1 MSAAPDL
8 TTTLQAAQSPDLATR
23 QAAESALKAAE
34 QSSLASFSLALA
46 TELATET
53 KDVHVRQLAGLQL
66 KNLLAALDDGLQA
79 EKHERWK
86 ALPSD
91 QRAAIKQ
98 TAISAIRSPIV
109 VARHTAAQACA
120 EIATVELPYKEWP
133 EFLTLLMENVTS
145 TASDD
150 GVKISS
156 LECLGFTC
164 ERIAMV
170 ATAPEIASDVTDAML
185 TTIVDGIRPD
195 RPDSIRLAAAT
206 ALRNSL
212 AFTRKNMENEA
223 ERNMIMKTICEATQ
237 SPDAQVRTAAY
248 ECIVQIAFQYY
259 DKLQAYMQTL
269 FQLTFATIRSDEEKV
284 ALQAIEFWSTVC
296 EEEMELIDIAAEYA
310 ETGRDVPPE
319 SVCVGYVKAALEHLC
334 PLLTDTLMKQDED
347 LGLDDDEWNLSMSG
361 ASCLQLVAATV
372 GDDVVPVIMPFVQ
385 ANIQSENWR
394 NREAAT
400 MAFSSILEGPSDA
413 AIGTYVNQAVPVLL
427 NALSDSNDLVKD
439 TTAWTI
445 GKICDLHVRA
455 IPADTFPTLVNGLAG
470 KLLTES
476 PRVSSQACFGI
487 HNLAAAFKN
496 DEAAE
501 RTGTNMLSQYMQS
514 LLQTLLQVVDREDAT
529 ESNLRIGAFE
539 AISVLIQNSAP
550 DVLNVLMQL
559 LPAINDRLSQSFNM
573 PCLTNEDKE
582 QKEGIQGLLCGLIQ
596 VIAMKTTKDAILP
609 FCDSIMT
616 NFLQVLQTKNAT
628 CHEEALSAIAA
639 VASILEGD
647 FLKYMQALQPF
658 LMQGLRHF
666 EAYQVCTCAVGLVG
680 DISRSIESNIQ
691 PFCDEIMSAL
701 IEALQNASLHRSVK
715 PPVLS
720 CFGDIAMAISG
731 AYEPYLQL
739 SLMMLL
745 QAAQTRAP
753 DDDEELI
760 DYVNI
765 LREGILEGY
774 TGIVQG
780 LKDGNRTE
788 VLLPYIE
795 AIMGFLE
802 LLAGD
807 RRNDYDNEVL
817 SKAVG
822 LVGDIASALGP
833 KIKEQINKPYILQL
847 IQEASTCDDP
857 NVVSTAQWAMGV
869 VQQSMA

>member
-1 MSAAPDL
+1 MSAPDL
-8 TTTLQAAQSPDLATR
+8 TTTLLSAQSPDLATR
-23 QAAESALKAAE
+23 QAAESALQSAE
-34 QSSLASFSLALA
+34 QTNLADFFIALA
-46 TELATET
+46 TELATEG
-53 KDVHVRQLAGLQL
+53 KDINARQLAGLHF
-66 KNLLAALDDGLQA
+66 KNLLVAKDDALQT
-79 EKHERWK
+79 EKHDRWK
-86 ALPSD
+86 ALPPE
-91 QRAAIKQ
+91 QRAAIKT
-98 TAISAIRSPIV
+98 TAISAIRSPEQR
-109 VARHTAAQACA
+109 ARHTAAQACA

-133 EFLTLLMENVTS
+133 EFLTVLMENVTS
-145 TASDD
+145 PSADD

-164 ERIAMV
+164 ERISLV
-170 ATAPEIASDVTDAML
+170 SDIPEIAPDITDLML

-195 RPDSIRLAAAT
+195 RPDAIRLAAAQ

-212 AFTRKNMENEA
+212 AFTRKNMEAEV

-237 SPDAQVRTAAY
+237 SSDARVRAAAY

-269 FQLTFATIRSDEEKV
+269 FQLTFATIRSDEENV

-296 EEEMELIDIAAEYA
+296 EEEIELMEVANECAEFNR
-310 ETGRDVPPE
+310 EPDV
-319 SVCVGYVKAALEHLC
+319 VCVGYVKAALEHLC
-334 PLLTDTLMKQDED
+334 PLLTETLMKQDED
-347 LGLDDDEWNLSMSG
+347 LAVDDDVWNLSMSG
-361 ASCLQLVAATV
+361 ASCLQLVANTV
-372 GDDVVPVIMPFVQ
+372 MDDVVPVIMPFVQ

-400 MAFSSILEGPSDA
+400 MAFSCILDGPSDQ
-413 AIGTYVNQAVPVLL
+413 AIASYVNQAVPVLL
-427 NALSDSNDLVKD
+427 NALSDTNDLVKD

-455 IPADTFPTLVNGLAG
+455 IPADTFPTLVNGLSS
-470 KLLTES
+470 KLLTET

-487 HNLAAAFKN
+487 HNLAAAFK
-496 DEAAE
+496 DDDAAE
-501 RTGTNMLSQYMQS
+501 KTGTNMLSIYMPT
-514 LLQTLLQVVDREDAT
+514 LLQTLLQVVDREDAS

-559 LPAINDRLSQSFNM
+559 LPAINDRLAQSFNM

-596 VIAMKTTKDAILP
+596 VIAIKTTKEAILP

-628 CHEEALSAIAA
+628 CHEEALSATSAIAT
-639 VASILEGD
+639 ILEGD
-647 FLKYMQALQPF
+647 FLKYMTALQPY
-658 LMQGLRHF
+658 LMAGLRNF

-680 DISRSIESNIQ
+680 DISRAIENSMQ
-691 PFCDEIMSAL
+691 PFCDDIMSAL

-720 CFGDIAMAISG
+720 CFGDIAMAIG
-731 AYEPYLQL
+731 AAYEPYLQL

-753 DDDEELI
+753 EDDEELI

-780 LKDGNRTE
+780 LKDGNRAE
-788 VLLPYIE
+788 LLLPYIE
-795 AIMGFLE
+795 AVMGFLE
-802 LLAGD
+802 LLASD
-807 RRNDYDNEVL
+807 RRNDFENEVL

-822 LVGDIASALGP
+822 LIGDIASALGP
-833 KIKEQINKPYILQL
+833 QIKIHLGKPYIFELL
-847 IQEASTCDDP
+847 KDGTKCGEPSIVNTS
-857 NVVSTAQWAMGV
+857 QWAMGV
-869 VQQSMA
+869 VQQSMV

>member
-1 MSAAPDL
+1 MNS
-8 TTTLQAAQSPDLATR
+8 
-23 QAAESALKAAE
+23 
-34 QSSLASFSLALA
+34 
-46 TELATET
+46 
-53 KDVHVRQLAGLQL
+53 RQLAGLQL
-66 KNLLAALDDGLQA
+66 KNLLVAKDDALQT
-79 EKHERWK
+79 EKHDRWK
-86 ALPSD
+86 ALPAE
-91 QRAAIKQ
+91 QRSAIKS
-98 TAISAIRSPIV
+98 TAISAIRSPEQR
-109 VARHTAAQACA
+109 ARHTSAQACA
-120 EIATVELPYKEWP
+120 EIATIELPFKEWP
-133 EFLTLLMENVTS
+133 EFLTVLMENVTS
-145 TASDD
+145 PSSDD

-164 ERIAMV
+164 ERIAVV
-170 ATAPEIASDVTDAML
+170 ADIPEIAPDTTDLML

-195 RPDSIRLAAAT
+195 RPDPIRLAAAN

-212 AFTRKNMENEA
+212 AFTRKNMNNET

-237 SPDAQVRTAAY
+237 SPSAEVRTAAY

-269 FQLTFATIRSDEEKV
+269 FQLTFATIRSDEEMV

-296 EEEMELIDIAAEYA
+296 EEEIELIEMSNECAEV
-310 ETGRDVPPE
+310 GREVPPE
-319 SVCVGYVKAALEHLC
+319 NVCVGYVKAALEHLC
-334 PLLTDTLMKQDED
+334 PLLTETLMKQDED
-347 LGLDDDEWNLSMSG
+347 LAVDDDVWNLSMSG

-372 GDDVVPVIMPFVQ
+372 ENDVVSVIMPFVQ
-385 ANIQSENWR
+385 SNIQSENWR

-400 MAFSSILEGPSDA
+400 MAFSCILDGPDDT

-455 IPADTFPTLVNGLAG
+455 IPADTFPTLVNGLAS

-487 HNLAAAFKN
+487 HNLAAAFKE
-496 DEAAE
+496 DDQAE
-501 RTGTNMLSQYMQS
+501 KTGTNMLSQYMPT

-559 LPAINDRLSQSFNM
+559 LPAINDRLGQSFNM
-573 PCLTNEDKE
+573 PCLTNDDKE

-596 VIAMKTTKDAILP
+596 VIAIKTTKEAILP
-609 FCDSIMT
+609 FCDAIMT

-628 CHEEALSAIAA
+628 CHEEALTATSAIAT
-639 VASILEGD
+639 ILEGD
-647 FLKYMQALQPF
+647 FLKYMTALQPF
-658 LMQGLRHF
+658 LMAGLRNF
-666 EAYQVCTCAVGLVG
+666 EAYQVCTCAIGLVG
-680 DISRSIESNIQ
+680 DISRSIEGNMQ

-720 CFGDIAMAISG
+720 CFGDIAMAIGG
-731 AYEPYLQL
+731 AFEPYLQL

-753 DDDEELI
+753 EDDEELI

-780 LKDGNRTE
+780 LKDGNRSE

-802 LLAGD
+802 LLAND
-807 RRNDYDNEVL
+807 RQSDFDNEVL

-822 LVGDIASALGP
+822 LIGDIASALGSQ
-833 KIKEQINKPYILQL
+833 IKVYLGKPYIIQL
-847 IQEASTCDDP
+847 IKDGNTCGDQ
-857 NVVSTAQWAMGV
+857 SIMGTSQWAMGV
-869 VQQSMA
+869 VTQAMA

>member
-1 MSAAPDL
+1 
-8 TTTLQAAQSPDLATR
+8 
-23 QAAESALKAAE
+23 
-34 QSSLASFSLALA
+34 
-46 TELATET
+46 
-53 KDVHVRQLAGLQL
+53 
-66 KNLLAALDDGLQA
+66 
-79 EKHERWK
+79 
-86 ALPSD
+86 
-91 QRAAIKQ
+91 
-98 TAISAIRSPIV
+98 
-109 VARHTAAQACA
+109 
-120 EIATVELPYKEWP
+120 
-133 EFLTLLMENVTS
+133 MENVTS
-145 TASDD
+145 PSSDD

-164 ERIAMV
+164 ERIAIV
-170 ATAPEIASDVTDAML
+170 ADIPEIASDTTDLML

-195 RPDSIRLAAAT
+195 RPDPIRLAAAH

-212 AFTRKNMENEA
+212 AFTRKNMNNET

-237 SPDAQVRTAAY
+237 SPSAEVRTAAY

-269 FQLTFATIRSDEEKV
+269 FQLTFATIRSDEEMV

-296 EEEMELIDIAAEYA
+296 EEEIELIEVSNECAEM
-310 ETGRDVPPE
+310 GREVPPE
-319 SVCVGYVKAALEHLC
+319 NVCVGYVKAALEHLC
-334 PLLTDTLMKQDED
+334 PLLTETLMKQDED
-347 LGLDDDEWNLSMSG
+347 LAVDDDVWNLSMSG

-372 GDDVVPVIMPFVQ
+372 ENDVVPVIMPFVQ
-385 ANIQSENWR
+385 ANITSENWR

-400 MAFSSILEGPSDA
+400 MAFSCILDGPDDT

-455 IPADTFPTLVNGLAG
+455 IPADTFPTLVNGLAS
-470 KLLTES
+470 KLLTET

-487 HNLAAAFKN
+487 HNLAAAFKE
-496 DEAAE
+496 DDQAE
-501 RTGTNMLSQYMQS
+501 KTGTNMLSQYMPT

-559 LPAINDRLSQSFNM
+559 LPAINDRLGQSFNM
-573 PCLTNEDKE
+573 PCLTNDDKE

-596 VIAMKTTKDAILP
+596 VIAIKTTKEAILP
-609 FCDSIMT
+609 FCDGIMT

-628 CHEEALSAIAA
+628 CHEEALSATSAIAT
-639 VASILEGD
+639 ILEGD
-647 FLKYMQALQPF
+647 FLKYMTALQPF
-658 LMQGLRHF
+658 LMAGLRNF

-680 DISRSIESNIQ
+680 DISRSIESNMQ

-720 CFGDIAMAISG
+720 CFGDIAMAIGG
-731 AYEPYLQL
+731 AFEPYLQL

-753 DDDEELI
+753 EDDEELI

-780 LKDGNRTE
+780 LKDGNRSE
-788 VLLPYIE
+788 LLLPYIE

-802 LLAGD
+802 MLAND
-807 RRNDYDNEVL
+807 RQSDFDNEVL

-822 LVGDIASALGP
+822 LIGDIASALGP
-833 KIKEQINKPYILQL
+833 QIKVYLGKPYIIQL
-847 IQEASTCDDP
+847 IKDGNTCGDQ
-857 NVVSTAQWAMGV
+857 SIMGTSQWAMGV
-869 VQQSMA
+869 VSQAMA

>member
-1 MSAAPDL
+1 
-8 TTTLQAAQSPDLATR
+8 
-23 QAAESALKAAE
+23 
-34 QSSLASFSLALA
+34 
-46 TELATET
+46 
-53 KDVHVRQLAGLQL
+53 
-66 KNLLAALDDGLQA
+66 
-79 EKHERWK
+79 
-86 ALPSD
+86 
-91 QRAAIKQ
+91 
-98 TAISAIRSPIV
+98 
-109 VARHTAAQACA
+109 
-120 EIATVELPYKEWP
+120 
-133 EFLTLLMENVTS
+133 
-145 TASDD
+145 
-150 GVKISS
+150 
-156 LECLGFTC
+156 
-164 ERIAMV
+164 
-170 ATAPEIASDVTDAML
+170 ML

-195 RPDSIRLAAAT
+195 RPDAIRLAAAQ

-212 AFTRKNMENEA
+212 AFTRKNMENEN

-237 SPDAQVRTAAY
+237 SPDARVRAAAY

-259 DKLQAYMQTL
+259 DKLQSYMQTL
-269 FQLTFATIRSDEEKV
+269 FQLTFATIRNDEESV
-284 ALQAIEFWSTVC
+284 ALQAIEFWSTLC
-296 EEEMELIDIAAEYA
+296 EEEMELIELANECAEM
-310 ETGRDVPPE
+310 GREVPPE

-334 PLLTDTLMKQDED
+334 PLLTETLMKQDED
-347 LGLDDDEWNLSMSG
+347 LAVDDDVWNLSMSG
-361 ASCLQLVAATV
+361 ASCLTLVAATV
-372 GDDVVPVIMPFVQ
+372 LDDVVPVIMPFVQ
-385 ANIQSENWR
+385 QNIQSENWR

-400 MAFSSILEGPSDA
+400 MAFSSILDGPSDES
-413 AIGTYVNQAVPVLL
+413 IGTYVNQAVPVLL
-427 NALSDSNDLVKD
+427 SALSDSNDLVKD

-455 IPADTFPTLVNGLAG
+455 IPADTFPTLVNGLAS

-501 RTGTNMLSQYMQS
+501 KTGTNLLSQYMPT
-514 LLQTLLQVVDREDAT
+514 LLQTLLQVVDREDAV

-539 AISVLIQNSAP
+539 AMSVLIQNSAP

-559 LPAINDRLSQSFNM
+559 LPAINDRLGQSFNM

-596 VIAMKTTKDAILP
+596 VIAIKTTKEAILP

-628 CHEEALSAIAA
+628 CHEEALSATSAIAT
-639 VASILEGD
+639 ILEGD
-647 FLKYMQALQPF
+647 FVKYMTALQPF
-658 LMQGLRHF
+658 LMAGLRNF

-680 DISRSIESNIQ
+680 DISRSIENNIQ

-720 CFGDIAMAISG
+720 CFGDIALAIG
-731 AYEPYLQL
+731 AAYEPYLQL

-760 DYVNI
+760 DYVNT

-780 LKDGNRTE
+780 LKDGNRAE

-802 LLAGD
+802 LLASD

-822 LVGDIASALGP
+822 LIGDIASCLGSQ
-833 KIKEQINKPYILQL
+833 IKNHISKPYIFVLLNEGNGCGDQS
-847 IQEASTCDDP
+847 I
-857 NVVSTAQWAMGV
+857 VSTSQWAMGV
-869 VQQSMA
+869 VQQAMA

>member
-1 MSAAPDL
+1 
-8 TTTLQAAQSPDLATR
+8 
-23 QAAESALKAAE
+23 
-34 QSSLASFSLALA
+34 
-46 TELATET
+46 
-53 KDVHVRQLAGLQL
+53 
-66 KNLLAALDDGLQA
+66 
-79 EKHERWK
+79 
-86 ALPSD
+86 
-91 QRAAIKQ
+91 
-98 TAISAIRSPIV
+98 
-109 VARHTAAQACA
+109 
-120 EIATVELPYKEWP
+120 
-133 EFLTLLMENVTS
+133 
-145 TASDD
+145 
-150 GVKISS
+150 
-156 LECLGFTC
+156 
-164 ERIAMV
+164 
-170 ATAPEIASDVTDAML
+170 
-185 TTIVDGIRPD
+185 
-195 RPDSIRLAAAT
+195 
-206 ALRNSL
+206 
-212 AFTRKNMENEA
+212 
-223 ERNMIMKTICEATQ
+223 
-237 SPDAQVRTAAY
+237 
-248 ECIVQIAFQYY
+248 
-259 DKLQAYMQTL
+259 MQTL
-269 FQLTFATIRSDEEKV
+269 FQLTFATIRSDEEMV

-296 EEEMELIDIAAEYA
+296 EEEIELIEMSNECAEV
-310 ETGRDVPPE
+310 GREVPPE
-319 SVCVGYVKAALEHLC
+319 NVCVGYVKAALEHLC
-334 PLLTDTLMKQDED
+334 PLLTETLMKQDED
-347 LGLDDDEWNLSMSG
+347 LAVDDDVWNLSMSG

-372 GDDVVPVIMPFVQ
+372 ENDVVSVIMPFVQ

-400 MAFSSILEGPSDA
+400 MAFSCILDGPDDT

-455 IPADTFPTLVNGLAG
+455 IPADTFPTLVNGLAS

-487 HNLAAAFKN
+487 HNLAAAFKE
-496 DEAAE
+496 DDQAE
-501 RTGTNMLSQYMQS
+501 KTGTNMLSQYMPT

-559 LPAINDRLSQSFNM
+559 LPAINDRLGQSFNM
-573 PCLTNEDKE
+573 PCLTNDDKE

-596 VIAMKTTKDAILP
+596 VIAIKTTKEAILP
-609 FCDSIMT
+609 FCDAIMT

-628 CHEEALSAIAA
+628 CHEEALTAISAIAT
-639 VASILEGD
+639 ILEGD
-647 FLKYMQALQPF
+647 FLKYMTALQPF
-658 LMQGLRHF
+658 LMAGLRNF
-666 EAYQVCTCAVGLVG
+666 EAYQVCTCAIGLVG
-680 DISRSIESNIQ
+680 DISRSIEGNMQ

-720 CFGDIAMAISG
+720 CFGDIAMAIGG
-731 AYEPYLQL
+731 AFEPYLQL

-753 DDDEELI
+753 EDDEELI

-780 LKDGNRTE
+780 LKDGNRSE

-802 LLAGD
+802 LLAND
-807 RRNDYDNEVL
+807 RQSDFDNEVL

-822 LVGDIASALGP
+822 LIGDIASALGSQ
-833 KIKEQINKPYILQL
+833 IKVYLGKPYIIQL
-847 IQEASTCDDP
+847 IKDGNTCGDQ
-857 NVVSTAQWAMGV
+857 SIMGTSQWAMGV
-869 VQQSMA
+869 VTQAMA

>member
-1 MSAAPDL
+1 MSAPDL
-8 TTTLQAAQSPDLATR
+8 TSTLLSCQSPDPAIR
-23 QAAESALKAAE
+23 QAAESALASAE
-34 QSSLASFSLALA
+34 ASNLPDFILALA
-46 TELATET
+46 TELSTEG
-53 KDVHVRQLAGLQL
+53 KDVNARQLAGLHF
-66 KNLLAALDDGLQA
+66 KNLLVAKDDALQT

-86 ALPSD
+86 ALPAP
-91 QRAAIKQ
+91 QRSVIKS
-98 TAISAIRSPIV
+98 TVLSAIRSPV
-109 VARHTAAQACA
+109 QTARHTAAQACA
-120 EIATVELPYKEWP
+120 EIATIELPYKEWP
-133 EFLTLLMENVTS
+133 EFLTVLMENVTS
-145 TASDD
+145 TAADD

-164 ERIAMV
+164 ERIAMCDS
-170 ATAPEIASDVTDAML
+170 PEIAPDVTDLML

-195 RPDSIRLAAAT
+195 RPDSIRLAAAQ

-212 AFTRKNMENEA
+212 AFTRKNMENEN

-237 SPDAQVRTAAY
+237 CSDDKVRAAAY

-269 FQLTFATIRSDEEKV
+269 FQLTFGTIRNDVENV

-296 EEEMELIDIAAEYA
+296 EEEMELNELANECAEM
-310 ETGRDVPPE
+310 GREVPPE

-334 PLLTDTLMKQDED
+334 PLLTETLMKQDEALD
-347 LGLDDDEWNLSMSG
+347 VDDDVWNLSMSG
-361 ASCLQLVAATV
+361 SMCLQLVAATV
-372 GDDVVPVIMPFVQ
+372 LDDVVPVIMPFVQ
-385 ANIQSENWR
+385 GNISSENWR

-400 MAFSSILEGPSDA
+400 MAFSCILDGPSDA
-413 AIGTYVNQAVPVLL
+413 ALAQYVTQAMPVLL

-455 IPADTFPTLVNGLAG
+455 IPGDTFPTLVNGLAS
-470 KLLTES
+470 KLLTET

-496 DEAAE
+496 DDGAE
-501 RTGTNMLSQYMQS
+501 KTGTNMLSSYMPS

-529 ESNLRIGAFE
+529 ESNLRIAAFE

-559 LPAINDRLSQSFNM
+559 LPAINDRLGQSFNM

-596 VIAMKTTKDAILP
+596 VIAIKTTKEAIAP

-628 CHEEALSAIAA
+628 CHEEALSATSAIATT
-639 VASILEGD
+639 LEGD
-647 FLKYMQALQPF
+647 FLKYMSALQPY
-658 LMQGLRHF
+658 LMAGLRNF

-680 DISRSIESNIQ
+680 DISRSIENNMQ

-720 CFGDIAMAISG
+720 CFGDIALAIG
-731 AYEPYLQL
+731 AAYEPYLQL

-780 LKDGNRTE
+780 LKDGNKQE
-788 VLLPYIE
+788 LLMPYIE

-802 LLAGD
+802 LLASD

-817 SKAVG
+817 SKTVG
-822 LVGDIASALGP
+822 LIGDIASSLGP
-833 KIKEQINKPYILQL
+833 QIKPLINKPFVIQL
-847 IQEASTCDDP
+847 LKEGNESGDQNIMGTS
-857 NVVSTAQWAMGV
+857 QWAMGV
-869 VQQSMA
+869 VSQIMV

>member
-1 MSAAPDL
+1 MNA
-8 TTTLQAAQSPDLATR
+8 
-23 QAAESALKAAE
+23 
-34 QSSLASFSLALA
+34 
-46 TELATET
+46 
-53 KDVHVRQLAGLQL
+53 RQLAGLQL
-66 KNLLAALDDGLQA
+66 KNLLVAKDDALQT
-79 EKHERWK
+79 EKHSRWK
-86 ALPSD
+86 ALPPE
-91 QRAAIKQ
+91 QRAAIKS
-98 TAISAIRSPIV
+98 TAISAIRSSEQR
-109 VARHTAAQACA
+109 ARHTSAQACA
-120 EIATVELPYKEWP
+120 EIATIELPYKEWP
-133 EFLTLLMENVTS
+133 EFLSILMENVT
-145 TASDD
+145 TPTVED

-164 ERIAMV
+164 ERIASISDI
-170 ATAPEIASDVTDAML
+170 PEIAPDTTDLML

-195 RPDSIRLAAAT
+195 RPDDIRFAAAT

-212 AFTRKNMENEA
+212 AFTRKNMENET

-237 SPDAQVRTAAY
+237 SPAALVRAAAY
-248 ECIVQIAFQYY
+248 ECIVNIAYQYY

-269 FQLTFATIRSDEEKV
+269 FQLTFATIRSDEEPV

-296 EEEMELIDIAAEYA
+296 EEEMELIDLANEYA
-310 ETGRDVPPE
+310 EIGKEVPPE

-334 PLLTDTLMKQDED
+334 PLLTETLMKQDED
-347 LGLDDDEWNLSMSG
+347 LEVDDDVWNLSMSG
-361 ASCLQLVAATV
+361 ATCLQLVANTV
-372 GDDVVPVIMPFVQ
+372 LDDVVPAVMPFVQ

-400 MAFSSILEGPSDA
+400 MAFSCILDGPSDE
-413 AIGTYVNQAVPVLL
+413 AIGAFVNQAVPVLL

-455 IPADTFPTLVNGLAG
+455 IPGDTFPTLVNGLAS
-470 KLLTES
+470 KLLTEN

-501 RTGTNMLSQYMQS
+501 TTGTNMLSQYMPS
-514 LLQTLLQVVDREDAT
+514 LLQTLLQVVDREDAS
-529 ESNLRIGAFE
+529 ESNLRIAAFE

-559 LPAINDRLSQSFNM
+559 LPAINDRLGQSFNM
-573 PCLTNEDKE
+573 PCLTNDDKE

-596 VIAMKTTKDAILP
+596 VIAIKTTKEAILP

-628 CHEEALSAIAA
+628 CHEEALSATSAI
-639 VASILEGD
+639 ASILEGD
-647 FLKYMQALQPF
+647 FVKYMTALQPY
-658 LMQGLRHF
+658 LMAGLKNF

-680 DISRSIESNIQ
+680 DISRAIENQMQ
-691 PFCDEIMSAL
+691 PFCDDIMSAL
-701 IEALQNASLHRSVK
+701 IEALQNASLHRNVK

-720 CFGDIAMAISG
+720 CFGDIAMAIGG

-753 DDDEELI
+753 EDDEELI

-774 TGIVQG
+774 TGIIQG
-780 LKDGNRTE
+780 LKDGNRAE
-788 VLLPYIE
+788 ALLPYIE
-795 AIMGFLE
+795 AIIGFLE
-802 LLAGD
+802 LLASD
-807 RRNDYDNEVL
+807 RRNDYENEVL

-822 LVGDIASALGP
+822 LIGDIASALGP
-833 KIKEQINKPYILQL
+833 QIKAHIGKPSIIDLLKEGNACGDQT
-847 IQEASTCDDP
+847 IVNTS
-857 NVVSTAQWAMGV
+857 QWAMGI
-869 VQQSMA
+869 VQQVLV